1 MDEKQVTPLTPAEIT
16 RLRAQL
22 VDATHAERLAAT
34 FKALSDPTRVR
45 IIAALAERALCVR
58 DLAAVLGMSHSAIS
72 HQLATLRE
80 MRLVRYRK
88 RGRRVYYALDDD
100 HISDLFQQ
108 TLAHIQH
115 A

>member
-1 MDEKQVTPLTPAEIT
+1 MDEKQVTPLAPAEIT

-22 VDATHAERLAAT
+22 VDATRAERLAAT

-45 IIAALAERALCVR
+45 IVAALAERALCVH
-58 DLAAVLGMSHSAIS
+58 DLAAILGMSHSATS

-80 MRLVRYRK
+80 MCLVRYQK

-100 HISDLFQQ
+100 HIYDLYRQ